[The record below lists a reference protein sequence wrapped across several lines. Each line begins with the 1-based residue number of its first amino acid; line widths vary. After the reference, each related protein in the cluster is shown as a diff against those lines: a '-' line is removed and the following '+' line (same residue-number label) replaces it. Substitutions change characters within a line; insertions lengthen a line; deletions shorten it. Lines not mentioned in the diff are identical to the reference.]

1 MIVLTSNGLTSEA
14 LLQKMR
20 THINKGK
27 AALVVTADNEY
38 KEKNYHVPRL
48 KNELQLL
55 GLSVDCF
62 DFDTQSPAEL
72 MPYDVIEMIGGNP
85 YYLLDSIRKNEFSS
99 VLQDFAENKYLIGC
113 SAGSLVIT
121 PTLNLIDIYSPEM
134 NFIGLR
140 DLSALNLTN
149 IQILPHYSKFITRY
163 DAFEEKCVNYEKQ
176 NDCSVVRLNDGDA
189 VIISDGIQP
198 INLIKNILSE

>member
-14 LLQKMR
+14 LLQEMR

-38 KEKNYHVPRL
+38 KEKNYHVLRL

-72 MPYDVIEMIGGNP
+72 MLYDVIEMIGGNP

-121 PTLNLIDIYSPEM
+121 PTLDLIDIYSPEM
-134 NFIGLR
+134 NFVGLS

-176 NDCSVVRLNDGDA
+176 NDCNVVRLNDGDA
-189 VIISDGIQP
+189 VIISDGIQT
-198 INLIKNILSE
+198 IIRK